1 MTTTVNTT
9 TGHTLDYDAEQ
20 VAVVAAKL
28 LGEDAYLSALVSHD
42 YQDEF
47 LAPGTAGR
55 PIKIKFPTV
64 LLPRERDIA
73 DVTTSIQLDSIVE
86 SGTTLNL
93 DKKMVYSA
101 VPLSEADLNLNLT
114 DVSRQVVAPQAKGIA
129 EDIEDRLATKLLAV
143 PDDADFTVAKTPYD
157 PANPVAFYSRLRKV
171 LRDRGIP
178 QDSLNLVIGTGLYL
192 DLLNAKA
199 ITDASQSGS
208 TAALREGSVG
218 RVAGFTVIESTRV
231 DENELL
237 AFHRSSVTL
246 VTRAPAVPAG
256 ASFGSTVNEGGYSI
270 RYMRDYDADKTV
282 DRSILATF
290 VGVGIL
296 PTFKRKVNRTDR
308 TVSFEPVAN
317 GGIIHVADVTSL
329 VKPAA

>member
-1 MTTTVNTT
+1 MATS
-9 TGHTLDYDAEQ
+9 TGHTFDYDADQ

-28 LGEDAYLSALVSHD
+28 LAEDSYLSALVSHD

-47 LAPGTAGR
+47 MAPGTAGR
-55 PIKIKFPTV
+55 PIKIKFPTI
-64 LLPRERDIA
+64 LLPRERETD
-73 DVTTSIQLDSIVE
+73 DVTTSIQLDAIVE
-86 SGTTLNL
+86 AGTTLNL

-101 VPLSEADLNLNLT
+101 VPLSEADLAFNLA
-114 DVSRQVVAPQAKGIA
+114 DVSKQIVKPQAAGIA

-143 PDDADFTVAKTPYD
+143 PNDAAFTLAKTPYD
-157 PANPVAFYSRLRKV
+157 PANPVMFYSRLRKV

-199 ITDASQSGS
+199 IVDASQSGS

-231 DENELL
+231 GENELL
-237 AFHRSSVTL
+237 AFHRASVTL
-246 VTRAPAVPAG
+246 VTRAPAVPSG
-256 ASFGSTVNEGGYSI
+256 ASFGTTVNEAGYSI

-296 PTFKRKVNRTDR
+296 PTFKKKVDKDLRKVT
-308 TVSFEPVAN
+308 FEEVAN
-317 GGIIHVADVTSL
+317 GGIIHVKDMTTL
-329 VKPAA
+329 IKPAA

>member
-1 MTTTVNTT
+1 MVTKNTS

-28 LGEDAYLSALVSHD
+28 LKEDAYLSALVSHD

-47 LAPGTAGR
+47 LAPGSAGR
-55 PIKIKFPTV
+55 PIKIKFPTI
-64 LLPRERDIA
+64 LLPRERDIN
-73 DVTTSIQLDSIVE
+73 DTTSSIQLDSIVE
-86 SGTTLNL
+86 AGTTLNL

-101 VPLSEADLNLNLT
+101 VPLSEEDLNLNLK
-114 DVSRQVVAPQAKGIA
+114 DVSAQVVRPQAAGIA

-143 PDDADFTVAKTPYD
+143 PNDAAFSVANTPYD
-157 PANPVAFYSRLRKV
+157 PANPVAFYSRLRKE

-199 ITDASQSGS
+199 IQDASASGS

-231 DENELL
+231 DEFELL
-237 AFHRSSVTL
+237 AFHKASVTL

-256 ASFGSTVNEGGYSI
+256 ASFGETVNEGGYSI

-296 PTFKRKVNRTDR
+296 PTFKKKVNKTDR
-308 TVSFEPVAN
+308 TVTFEEVAN
-317 GGIIHVADVTSL
+317 GGIVHLKDVNAL
-329 VKPAA
+329 RAPAE

>member
-1 MTTTVNTT
+1 MPTS
-9 TGHTLDYDAEQ
+9 TGHTFDYDAPQ

-28 LGEDAYLSALVSHD
+28 LQEDAYLSALVGHD

-47 LAPGTAGR
+47 LAPGTANR
-55 PIKIKFPTV
+55 PIKIKFPNV
-64 LLPRERDIA
+64 LLPREREID
-73 DVTTSIQLDSIVE
+73 DVTSNIELDAIIE

-114 DVSRQVVAPQAKGIA
+114 DFSGQVLRPQAAAIA
-129 EDIEDRLATKLLAV
+129 EDIEDRLAKKLLAV
-143 PDDADFTVAKTPYD
+143 PAADLGTLKYDA
-157 PANPVAFYSRLRKV
+157 ANPVKFFSGLRKV
-171 LRDRGIP
+171 LLDRHIP
-178 QDSLNLVIGTGLYL
+178 ADGLNLVVGTQVYL

-199 ITDASQSGS
+199 IVDASQSGS

-218 RVAGFTVIESTRV
+218 KVSGFTLIESTRV
-231 DENELL
+231 AENEIL

-256 ASFGSTVNEGGYSI
+256 ASFGAMTNAGGYSI
-270 RYMRDYDADKTV
+270 RYLRDYDAMKTV

-296 PTFKRKVNRTDR
+296 PTFQKKVDRATRKVT
-308 TVSFEPVAN
+308 FEPVPN
-317 GGIIHVADVTSL
+317 GGIIHVPDVSTL
-329 VKPAA
+329 V

>member
-1 MTTTVNTT
+1 MATS
-9 TGHTLDYDAEQ
+9 TGHTFDYDAPQ
-20 VAVVAAKL
+20 VATVAAKL
-28 LGEDAYLSALVSHD
+28 LGEDGYLSALVSHD

-64 LLPRERDIA
+64 LLPRERDIN
-73 DVTTSIQLDSIVE
+73 DVTTNIELDAIVE
-86 SGTTLNL
+86 TGTTLNL

-101 VPLSEADLNLNLT
+101 VPLSEEDLNLNLT
-114 DVSRQVVAPQAKGIA
+114 DVSRQVIKPQAQGIA
-129 EDIEDRLATKLLAV
+129 EDIEDRLAPKLLAV
-143 PDDADFTVAKTPYD
+143 PNDAAFTVANTPYD
-157 PANPVAFYSRLRKV
+157 PANPVKFYSMLRKV

-178 QDSLNLVIGTGLYL
+178 QDSINLVIGTGLYL

-218 RVAGFTVIESTRV
+218 RVAGFTVVESTRV
-231 DENELL
+231 EENELI
-237 AFHRSSVTL
+237 AFHKASVTL

-256 ASFGSTVNEGGYSI
+256 ANFGTTVNEGGYSI
-270 RYMRDYDADKTV
+270 RYMRDYDAMKTV

-296 PTFKRKVNRTDR
+296 PTFKKKVDKATR
-308 TVSFEPVAN
+308 TVSFEQVAN
-317 GGIIHVADVTSL
+317 GGIVHLKDVAAL
-329 VKPAA
+329 IAPAA